1 MNNRLTKRILA
12 VAMIAACSWA
22 VISAKTITGN
32 LNVVPQPYSVTQD
45 LEAAPFV
52 INKSTIIA
60 YPEGNVVMQRNAEF
74 LASYIAKSCGF
85 TPRVAPRT
93 KVKRAIVLAVDA
105 GIGNS
110 EGYRLKCDKN
120 GVTIT
125 GGSEVGV
132 FYGIQTL
139 YKSLPITKG
148 TGNVA
153 AVPAGEVNDMP
164 RFTYRGFMLD
174 VGRHFYPVEYIK
186 EVIDMLAMHN
196 INYFHWHLTEDQG
209 WRIEIKKYPRLTEV
223 GSVRKRTLI
232 DQKTQTYDETPH
244 SGYYTQEEAREVVAY
259 AAERHITVIPE
270 IDLPG
275 HMMAA
280 LVAYPELGCTGG
292 PYEMPCRWGVF
303 DDVLCGGNEATLQFA
318 KDVLSEIMD
327 IFPSPYIH
335 IGGDECPKKHWKTCA
350 KCQAKIKELGLEDT
364 AEHSKE
370 NQLQTYFMG
379 EVGKLINSRGRKM
392 MGWDEMLEGGLAPG
406 ATVMSWTSPKPAA
419 KTARLHHDVVV
430 TPIQYLYFS
439 NPYHNGRKGI
449 KSLQRVYNFEPMP
462 SELTADE
469 QKYVIGTQGC
479 LWTEWTRD
487 TVKVEWQILPRMAA
501 LSELQ
506 WAQPEKKDF
515 NSFLQ
520 RLTPLLKVYDSR
532 GFGYRKDLHEVYVQ
546 CFKSKY
552 EGKSRVELTT
562 LAGEIYY
569 TLDGSEPNKQSMRY
583 YGNIVVDNGVIL
595 KAVAYRPDGTTT
607 PIATEKIG
615 ATVWTE

>member
-12 VAMIAACSWA
+12 VSMIAACSWA

-60 YPEGNVVMQRNAEF
+60 YPEGNAVMQRNAEF

-85 TPRVAPRT
+85 APRVAPES
-93 KVKRAIVLAVDA
+93 KAKRAIVLAVDA

-148 TGNVA
+148 TDNVA

-244 SGYYTQEEAREVVAY
+244 SGYYAQEEAREVVAY

-515 NSFLQ
+515 NNFLQ

-546 CFKSKY
+546 CFKCKY

-615 ATVWTE
+615 TTVWTE

>member
-1 MNNRLTKRILA
+1 MKNRLIKRILA

-60 YPEGNVVMQRNAEF
+60 YPEGNAVMQRNAEF

-85 TPRVAPRT
+85 APRVAPRT
-93 KVKRAIVLAVDA
+93 KAKQAIVLAVDA

-148 TGNVA
+148 TDNVA
-153 AVPAGEVNDMP
+153 AVPVGEVNDMP

-515 NSFLQ
+515 NNFLQ

-546 CFKSKY
+546 CFKCKY

>member
-1 MNNRLTKRILA
+1 MKNRLIKRILA

-60 YPEGNVVMQRNAEF
+60 YPEGNAVMQRNAEF

-85 TPRVAPRT
+85 APRVAPES
-93 KVKRAIVLAVDA
+93 KAKRAIVLAVDA

-148 TGNVA
+148 TDNVA
-153 AVPAGEVNDMP
+153 AVPVGEVNDMP

-515 NSFLQ
+515 NNFLQ

-546 CFKSKY
+546 CFKCKY

>member
-1 MNNRLTKRILA
+1 MKNRLIKRILA

-60 YPEGNVVMQRNAEF
+60 YPEGNAVMQRNAEF

-85 TPRVAPRT
+85 APRVAPRT
-93 KVKRAIVLAVDA
+93 KAKRAIVLAVDA

-139 YKSLPITKG
+139 YKSLPITKD
-148 TGNVA
+148 TDNVA

-303 DDVLCGGNEATLQFA
+303 DDVLCGGSEATLQFA

-515 NSFLQ
+515 NNFLQ

-562 LAGEIYY
+562 LDGDIYY
-569 TLDGSEPNKQSMRY
+569 TLDGSEPGKQSMRY